1 MARLFLTPS
10 RIVSGQGALDDS
22 LDILRGLGTKA
33 FVVTDP
39 MMVKLGNCKTV
50 TDALERA
57 GLGFEVFDQITG
69 EPSDVMIEAGITA
82 FKASGCDMYVGLGGG
97 SPIDAMKA
105 IAMMAACDGDI
116 DEQMGVALD
125 FDRPPLVAIP
135 TTAGTG
141 SEATQFTI
149 INNTR
154 QGIKMLLAGA
164 KVLPDVAIVDPQFT
178 CTAPASVTANT
189 GVDALCHALESATSK
204 KMQPMSYTFSIS
216 AIKRIL
222 AHLYT
227 CYTEPENVEA
237 RTQMAIAATEA
248 GVAFNNAS
256 VTIIHGMSRPIG
268 ALFHV
273 PHGLSNAMIMLEC
286 LRYVVDGAYPEFAA
300 VAREMGASVAAD
312 DKVAANEL
320 LDVIAKLLRKLN
332 IPTLAS
338 YGIDVDEFRAQIPKM
353 AKDAIDSGS
362 PANTIKPLTAADLE
376 AIYERLISA

>member
-141 SEATQFTI
+141 S
-149 INNTR
+149 
-154 QGIKMLLAGA
+154 
-164 KVLPDVAIVDPQFT
+164 
-178 CTAPASVTANT
+178 
-189 GVDALCHALESATSK
+189 
-204 KMQPMSYTFSIS
+204 
-216 AIKRIL
+216 
-222 AHLYT
+222 
-227 CYTEPENVEA
+227 
-237 RTQMAIAATEA
+237 
-248 GVAFNNAS
+248 
-256 VTIIHGMSRPIG
+256 
-268 ALFHV
+268 
-273 PHGLSNAMIMLEC
+273 
-286 LRYVVDGAYPEFAA
+286 
-300 VAREMGASVAAD
+300 
-312 DKVAANEL
+312 
-320 LDVIAKLLRKLN
+320 
-332 IPTLAS
+332 
-338 YGIDVDEFRAQIPKM
+338 
-353 AKDAIDSGS
+353 
-362 PANTIKPLTAADLE
+362 
-376 AIYERLISA
+376 

>member
-69 EPSDVMIEAGITA
+69 EPSDVMIEAGIAA

-135 TTAGTG
+135 TTAVRKPRSSRSST
-141 SEATQFTI
+141 
-149 INNTR
+149 TR
-154 QGIKMLLAGA
+154 AR
-164 KVLPDVAIVDPQFT
+164 
-178 CTAPASVTANT
+178 ASRCS
-189 GVDALCHALESATSK
+189 L
-204 KMQPMSYTFSIS
+204 
-216 AIKRIL
+216 R
-222 AHLYT
+222 
-227 CYTEPENVEA
+227 
-237 RTQMAIAATEA
+237 
-248 GVAFNNAS
+248 
-256 VTIIHGMSRPIG
+256 
-268 ALFHV
+268 V
-273 PHGLSNAMIMLEC
+273 PRFC
-286 LRYVVDGAYPEFAA
+286 
-300 VAREMGASVAAD
+300 
-312 DKVAANEL
+312 
-320 LDVIAKLLRKLN
+320 
-332 IPTLAS
+332 PTLPLWTRSSHARRRRAS
-338 YGIDVDEFRAQIPKM
+338 RQTRALTLCATRSNRLRPRRC
-353 AKDAIDSGS
+353 S
-362 PANTIKPLTAADLE
+362 P
-376 AIYERLISA
+376 

>member
-1 MARLFLTPS
+1 
-10 RIVSGQGALDDS
+10 
-22 LDILRGLGTKA
+22 
-33 FVVTDP
+33 

-216 AIKRIL
+216 AIRRSL
-222 AHLYT
+222 AHLHVLSA
-227 CYTEPENVEA
+227 ENVEA

-286 LRYVVDGAYPEFAA
+286 LRYVVDGAYPEFAS
-300 VAREMGASVAAD
+300 VAREVGASVAAD
-312 DKVAANEL
+312 DKVAANDL
-320 LDVIAKLLRKLN
+320 LEVIAELLRKLN

-362 PANTIKPLTAADLE
+362 FPANTIKPLTVADLE